1 MLRVGSYSL
10 WPDVASDQLQS
21 DAIELLSE
29 LIRFDTVN
37 PPGNER
43 PAIEHLDRYLSA
55 AGFET
60 QLFAADD
67 NRPNLVATLTGDD
80 DGPVLGLLGHVDTVY
95 ADPSDW
101 SHDPWSADVA
111 DGFLWGRG
119 SLDMKNQVAAE
130 AVGGA
135 TRARAGWRPARG
147 ALKLLFVS
155 DEETGGEVGAG
166 WLCSEHPEAVR
177 CDMLIN
183 EGAGPVFEFGGQRR
197 FGVACA
203 EKGIFR
209 FNLNASGE
217 AGHASVPQLGDNALL
232 KLAPALTAL
241 ADAPRSYTV
250 TEAPAAL
257 LSGLG
262 LDPADIGASLDAI
275 GTDAAALRVL
285 IEPMFEVTLT
295 PTMVSA
301 SRKMNVIPARAQ
313 LRIDCRTPP
322 GMGEDVARR
331 RIAEVLGDDTGGLE
345 IEFFERTPGNASP
358 VRSELMD
365 AITGWVEAVEPG
377 ASTVPLILPAFS
389 DSKWFRDA
397 FPDCVA
403 YGFFP
408 MRHQGLLDWYP
419 LMHNANERIDVRDLG
434 FATRFFHDVIGDL
447 LG

>member
-1 MLRVGSYSL
+1 VPADELQNEAV
-10 WPDVASDQLQS
+10 QL
-21 DAIELLSE
+21 LGE

-43 PAIEHLDRYLSA
+43 PAIEHLDRYLRS

-60 QLFAADD
+60 QLLAADE

-80 DGPVLGLLGHVDTVY
+80 DGPVLGLLGHVDTVL
-95 ADPSDW
+95 ADPDDW
-101 SHDPWSADVA
+101 VHDPWSGDVV
-111 DGFLWGRG
+111 DGHLWGRG
-119 SLDMKNQVAAE
+119 ALDMKDQVAAE
-130 AVGGA
+130 AVA
-135 TRARAGWRPARG
+135 SVARARAGWRPARG

-155 DEETGGEVGAG
+155 DEETGGEVGAA
-166 WLCSEHPEAVR
+166 WLCSEHPDAAR

-183 EGAGPVFEFGGQRR
+183 EGAGEVFEFDGRRR

-209 FNLNASGE
+209 FNLNAAGE

-241 ADAPRSYTV
+241 ADTPRSYTA

-262 LDPADIGASLDAI
+262 LDPGDIGASLDAI
-275 GTDAAALRVL
+275 GADSPALRVL

-295 PTMVSA
+295 PTMISA
-301 SRKMNVIPARAQ
+301 SSKMNVIPARAQ

-322 GMGEDVARR
+322 GLGEDAARR
-331 RIAEVLGDDTGGLE
+331 RIAEALGDDAGGLE
-345 IEFFERTPGNASP
+345 VEFFERTIGNGSP
-358 VRSELMD
+358 IRSELMD
-365 AITGWVEAVEPG
+365 AINRWVQDAEPG
-377 ASTVPLILPAFS
+377 ASAVPLILPAFS

-408 MRHQGLLDWYP
+408 MRHQDLLETYP

-434 FATRFFHDVIGDL
+434 FATRFFYDVIGDL